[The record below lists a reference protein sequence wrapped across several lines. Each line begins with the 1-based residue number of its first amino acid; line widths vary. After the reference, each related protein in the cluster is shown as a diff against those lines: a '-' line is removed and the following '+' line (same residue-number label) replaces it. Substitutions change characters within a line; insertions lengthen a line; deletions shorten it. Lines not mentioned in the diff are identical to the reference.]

1 MVLTTL
7 LLIVDEDDNDD
18 DVWRWSRFYIN
29 GGDVALSP
37 QEALLHSTTTV
48 GSING

>member
-7 LLIVDEDDNDD
+7 LLIVNEDDNDD
-18 DVWRWSRFYIN
+18 DVWRWRQFYIN

-37 QEALLHSTTTV
+37 QEVLLYLTTTV

>member
-1 MVLTTL
+1 MLTTL

-18 DVWRWSRFYIN
+18 DVWRWSQFYID

-48 GSING
+48 GSIDR